1 MYLEIQYCHLEFCYT
16 KILTMGEGEQGYIYF
31 GPEDNRGF
39 ASDTKDRKC
48 FSIVYF
54 LQTIFHGSEEDLC
67 GI

>member
-1 MYLEIQYCHLEFCYT
+1 
-16 KILTMGEGEQGYIYF
+16 MGEGEQGYIYF